1 MSLDDERIVDTWI
14 VSPTATKNLFEHTQ
28 RFYVARAE
36 YVRIRIEWLSFC
48 SKSRAIHVEWRRE
61 DELEFSPI
69 PAASLYD
76 AIYNVFEYEEPI
88 LTFRINRYLS
98 NHVLLDTILVDSVI
112 NRLDPQARYES
123 RYETSSNS
131 TESRYDSAESR
142 YNSPSNITESS
153 SNSTESSS
161 NSTES
166 RYESRYDSRYD
177 SFPSPSPSSSTH
189 HSPTLLYS
197 TTDPLPQGVSL
208 DPYEGTLSGYPT
220 LEQSAQPIR
229 VCLSIQYEN
238 RSEEFQTL
246 VAISIIGSFF

>member
-1 MSLDDERIVDTWI
+1 MDDERIVDTWI

-28 RFYVARAE
+28 RFWVARGE

-61 DELEFSPI
+61 DELAFTPI
-69 PAASLYD
+69 PSSSLYD

-98 NHVLLDTILVDSVI
+98 NHVLLDTIFVDSVI
-112 NRLDPQARYES
+112 NRLHPVARYES
-123 RYETSSNS
+123 RY
-131 TESRYDSAESR
+131 
-142 YNSPSNITESS
+142 ESS
-153 SNSTESSS
+153 SNSTESC
-161 NSTES
+161 N
-166 RYESRYDSRYD
+166 DSRYD
-177 SFPSPSPSSSTH
+177 SSPSPSPSSSAH
-189 HSPTLLYS
+189 HSPTLVYS
-197 TTDPLPQGVSL
+197 TADPLPQGVSL

-229 VCLSIQYEN
+229 ICLTIQYEN

>member
-1 MSLDDERIVDTWI
+1 MDDERIVDTWI

-28 RFYVARAE
+28 RFYAARAE

-61 DELEFSPI
+61 DELKFSPI
-69 PAASLYD
+69 PASSLYD

-98 NHVLLDTILVDSVI
+98 NRVLLDTILVDSVI
-112 NRLDPQARYES
+112 DRLDPQARYES
-123 RYETSSNS
+123 RYESSSNS
-131 TESRYDSAESR
+131 TESRYDSTESR
-142 YNSPSNITESS
+142 YNSTESRYDSPSNFTESS
-153 SNSTESSS
+153 SNSTEP
-161 NSTES
+161 
-166 RYESRYDSRYD
+166 RYESRYDS
-177 SFPSPSPSSSTH
+177 SPSPSPSFSTH
-189 HSPTLLYS
+189 HSPILLYS

-220 LEQSAQPIR
+220 LEQSAHYIR
-229 VCLSIQYEN
+229 ICLSIQYEN
-238 RSEEFQTL
+238 RSEEFQTT